1 MRQGSTARLLRTTAR
16 VARSRLVHREASTLL
31 PARQRRL
38 DHHEKGDTA
47 YKRGDAIERTY
58 DAEALALNNQR
69 TDIMGVPRCLRLK
82 AATSAVVFGS
92 DGSRSTGTCPYGLT
106 ARQCPQTLLWSTT
119 YQQYELRGSLICR
132 YSPSSFSTKRGEA
145 RSIGFIQ

>member
-1 MRQGSTARLLRTTAR
+1 MRQGSTARLLRTTPR

-38 DHHEKGDTA
+38 DHHERGDTA

-106 ARQCPQTLLWSTT
+106 AMS
-119 YQQYELRGSLICR
+119 SN
-132 YSPSSFSTKRGEA
+132 SPLVYYISA
-145 RSIGFIQ
+145 I